1 MPSSLQNGIDAAKA
15 GRMQEALEFLKDAI
29 IEEPQN
35 ANVWVWIAAIIED
48 LDKQEIFLQKALEID
63 PDNKPAQRG
72 MTFVRRKKQGEESTK
87 GEHLSDH
94 TSPISPYT
102 KPEERE
108 AARESTQQ
116 AQMYLDDLNDLAESQ
131 TEPDQRPDKNSR
143 AKSAN
148 LPRLS
153 LIEIVLLSVVV
164 IVFCFIGVLAASSLF
179 NIDLPINLSF
189 LNSTR
194 PRLENEPP
202 YQGVFLYENNIF
214 FDIQKH
220 QGMPSFEIGIPTSF
234 EKQPVIVVWSVEA
247 NVDHMTLIYETGE
260 YVKLNAYDVDEGMY
274 ILQPDQN
281 LNAGLFCFL
290 QGAQTLPLDEVPH
303 WCFRVKNSILE

>member
-1 MPSSLQNGIDAAKA
+1 
-15 GRMQEALEFLKDAI
+15 
-29 IEEPQN
+29 
-35 ANVWVWIAAIIED
+35 
-48 LDKQEIFLQKALEID
+48 
-63 PDNKPAQRG
+63 
-72 MTFVRRKKQGEESTK
+72 
-87 GEHLSDH
+87 
-94 TSPISPYT
+94 
-102 KPEERE
+102 
-108 AARESTQQ
+108 
-116 AQMYLDDLNDLAESQ
+116 
-131 TEPDQRPDKNSR
+131 
-143 AKSAN
+143 
-148 LPRLS
+148 
-153 LIEIVLLSVVV
+153 VVV